1 MSAKLYWTATLAGAW
16 LMSACQSSPA
26 THYFALT
33 PLAPPSSPGAPAV
46 LAALAALAAETPMR
60 VERIT
65 IPAELDRLELVR
77 RGTANRLQIATFD
90 RWAAPLDEMIR
101 RVVTADLAARLAPG
115 AMASLNEPAVGEARR
130 RLFIDIQEFAADA
143 QGAVKLQAS
152 WLLQAPGT
160 RAVRGTEE
168 LRIEAGDTSADALA
182 AAMSR
187 ALATLSDRIVSQ
199 LVPQASSEKS
209 E

>member
-1 MSAKLYWTATLAGAW
+1 MSAKLYWTAALAGAW
-16 LMSACQSSPA
+16 LQCACQSSPA

-33 PLAPPSSPGAPAV
+33 PLAPASARAPLPAQ
-46 LAALAALAAETPMR
+46 TPIR

-77 RGTANRLQIATFD
+77 RGTGNRLQIATFD

-101 RVVTADLAARLAPG
+101 RVVAADLAARLAPG
-115 AMASLNEPAVGEARR
+115 MMASINEPAVGEARR
-130 RLFIDIQEFAADA
+130 RLFIDIQEFAAGEH
-143 QGAVKLQAS
+143 GAVKLQAA
-152 WLLQAPGT
+152 WLLETPDA
-160 RAVRGTEE
+160 AAARGTEDVG
-168 LRIEAGDTSADALA
+168 IEAADTSADALA

-187 ALATLSDRIVSQ
+187 ALAALSDRIASQ
-199 LVPQASSEKS
+199 LAPQPANEKS